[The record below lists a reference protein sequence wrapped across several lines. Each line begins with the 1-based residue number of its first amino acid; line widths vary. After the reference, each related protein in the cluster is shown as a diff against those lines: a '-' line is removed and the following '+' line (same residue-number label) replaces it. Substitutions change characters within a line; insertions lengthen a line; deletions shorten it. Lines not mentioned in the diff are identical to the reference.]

1 VVAVVAALVV
11 GGWSPKGPSVSEA
24 DDGAV
29 AAPPTPSTP
38 VLSARR
44 TPGLLQGAIADPA
57 LAAALEGT
65 LDRNPETWCGLIEDA
80 GRPVL
85 TANPDLALAPAS
97 LQKVLMGSA
106 LLEHFG
112 PDHVLRTSMRAT
124 APPAEGVVEGD
135 LFLVGGG
142 DPLLA
147 TPGYAA
153 SFDDPE
159 QPYVDAVA
167 LADAV
172 AAAGIREIRGG
183 VVGDDSRYDAE
194 RVVSTWP
201 SRYASDP
208 SIGPLSAL
216 NVNDGFTGY
225 STSPERPN
233 PSRRAG
239 DPPRLAAETLVTL
252 LAARGVAVRGGATVG
267 RAPDGSVEVAGLD
280 SRPLRDLVGEMV
292 LDSDNNTAE
301 MLLKE
306 LGLSTSGQGTTAAGL
321 AAATEILRR
330 LDLLPDG
337 AVLLDGSGLD
347 PQNRTTCAAVM
358 AALRRAGR
366 DSDLT
371 RGFAVGGE
379 TGTLR
384 KRMRGSPAVGR
395 VVAKTGTLNSVNA
408 LAGWADT
415 PAGATLTFAAIGNG
429 TDARGTGAAD
439 AFASALMSYPAGPP
453 LEVLRPR

>member
-1 VVAVVAALVV
+1 MALLLGGIGGGDAFPNVAA
-11 GGWSPKGPSVSEA
+11 EA
-24 DDGAV
+24 QPV
-29 AAPPTPSTP
+29 AAAPLTTPL
-38 VLSARR
+38 LSARR
-44 TPGLLQGAIADPA
+44 VPGLLQGAIADPA
-57 LAAALEGT
+57 LAEELKGT

-85 TANPDLALAPAS
+85 TANPDLTLAPAS
-97 LQKVLMGSA
+97 LQKVLMGTA

-112 PDHVLRTSMRAT
+112 PDHTLRTTMLADSGAT
-124 APPAEGVVEGD
+124 DGVLEGD
-135 LFLVGGG
+135 LYLVGGG

-147 TPGYAA
+147 TTGYAA
-153 SFDDPE
+153 SFDDPD
-159 QPYVDAVA
+159 QPYVNAVA

-172 AAAGIREIRGG
+172 AAAGIREIRGN

-225 STSPERPN
+225 TATPERPN

-239 DPPRLAAETLVTL
+239 DPPQLAAETLVSL
-252 LAARGVAVRGGATVG
+252 LGARGVAVRGQAVVGNAPEGAT
-267 RAPDGSVEVAGLD
+267 EIAGLD

-321 AAATEILRR
+321 AAATEILRG
-330 LDLLPDG
+330 LGLAPEG
-337 AVLLDGSGLD
+337 MVLLDGSGLD
-347 PQNRTTCAAVM
+347 PQNRTSCAAVM
-358 AALRRAGR
+358 AALARAGR
-366 DSDLT
+366 GSDLT
-371 RGFAVGGE
+371 TSFAVGGQ

-384 KRMRGSPAVGR
+384 KRLQGSPATGR

-429 TDARGTGAAD
+429 TDSRGTGAAD

-453 LEVLRPR
+453 LDVLRPR